1 MAEALHLNLGELA
14 QRVQSHP
21 HARFLYL
28 ARQINPEQAEWIDKL
43 HLPGVYLRDESRRF
57 YPAGHVA
64 ANLLGFTNVDNQGIE
79 GVEKSFN
86 AQLTGKPGRRLVRK
100 DKHGNVIENI
110 TEVPPVPAHNLQLS
124 IDERLQTVTEDA
136 LDNAVRWN
144 KAESGAAVLIK
155 IDTGEI
161 GDGQLSGLQ
170 SE

>member
-1 MAEALHLNLGELA
+1 MWLWAPLA
-14 QRVQSHP
+14 GDGRSAAPQPRRAGPAVQSHP

-100 DKHGNVIENI
+100 DKH
-110 TEVPPVPAHNLQLS
+110 
-124 IDERLQTVTEDA
+124 
-136 LDNAVRWN
+136 W
-144 KAESGAAVLIK
+144 
-155 IDTGEI
+155 
-161 GDGQLSGLQ
+161 
-170 SE
+170 